1 MASTPSER
9 LPQPERHVHE
19 HVVQFSENDASL
31 IRTVG
36 TFIGDGLRAG
46 ESCIVV
52 ATQPHRD
59 SLEQHLKADGLDPA
73 IAQAVGSYISLDAAA
88 TLSRFVVDG
97 EPEQERFAEVIGQLI
112 KTAARGPRRV
122 RVFGEMVALLWAGG
136 KHSAALRLED
146 LWNEL
151 SETHSFH
158 LFCAYPLQDVGGKA
172 YEAAFARICRQHS
185 QIIPSDGYTQLSE
198 QERLRAFALLQQ
210 KARSLEIEVAEH
222 KAAKERLRTLAAIV
236 ASSDDAILSKDLDG
250 MITSWNA
257 AAERIYGYSAQ
268 EMIGQSVTR
277 LFPPDGLEE
286 FAHIMEH
293 IRRGERVEHQK
304 TKRVCKDGTVLTVSV
319 TISPVKDESGV
330 ITGASAI
337 ARDITEQE
345 RLETRSQQLFASNL
359 IGICVTDAQ
368 GTLLEANQALLDL
381 MGYTREEWQAGA
393 IPLDDASA
401 PFPRLLLLEA
411 MHKAESADPQEML
424 LRRKS
429 GKELSVLVAMTCV
442 DSTGTCIGFVLD
454 ISERKAL
461 ERRKDEFIG
470 MASHELKTPVTSL
483 KGFLGLLQR
492 LLADQ
497 ENKKVLHYLVR
508 MDAQIDK
515 LTTLIN
521 DLLDISRMQNGHL
534 IYRKERVEVDSLVQE
549 IMENVQETTQT
560 HHLRLEG
567 QSRAD
572 VFGDRDRL
580 GQVLINL
587 LTNAIKYSPKA
598 DMVIVHLAA
607 DEQQVLV
614 RVQDFGLGIAKE
626 HQHKIFER
634 FYQVIDP
641 EEKTYPG
648 LGLGLAICREIVNR
662 HGGRLWVE
670 SQKGK
675 GSTFHLSLPLFH
687 KEGRPL
693 SEDVQ

>member
-1 MASTPSER
+1 
-9 LPQPERHVHE
+9 
-19 HVVQFSENDASL
+19 
-31 IRTVG
+31 
-36 TFIGDGLRAG
+36 
-46 ESCIVV
+46 
-52 ATQPHRD
+52 
-59 SLEQHLKADGLDPA
+59 
-73 IAQAVGSYISLDAAA
+73 
-88 TLSRFVVDG
+88 
-97 EPEQERFAEVIGQLI
+97 
-112 KTAARGPRRV
+112 
-122 RVFGEMVALLWAGG
+122 
-136 KHSAALRLED
+136 
-146 LWNEL
+146 
-151 SETHSFH
+151 
-158 LFCAYPLQDVGGKA
+158 
-172 YEAAFARICRQHS
+172 
-185 QIIPSDGYTQLSE
+185 
-198 QERLRAFALLQQ
+198 
-210 KARSLEIEVAEH
+210 
-222 KAAKERLRTLAAIV
+222 
-236 ASSDDAILSKDLDG
+236 
-250 MITSWNA
+250 
-257 AAERIYGYSAQ
+257 
-268 EMIGQSVTR
+268 
-277 LFPPDGLEE
+277 
-286 FAHIMEH
+286 
-293 IRRGERVEHQK
+293 
-304 TKRVCKDGTVLTVSV
+304 
-319 TISPVKDESGV
+319 
-330 ITGASAI
+330 
-337 ARDITEQE
+337 
-345 RLETRSQQLFASNL
+345 
-359 IGICVTDAQ
+359 
-368 GTLLEANQALLDL
+368 
-381 MGYTREEWQAGA
+381 
-393 IPLDDASA
+393 
-401 PFPRLLLLEA
+401 LLLEA
-411 MHKAESADPQEML
+411 MHKAGSADPQEML

-429 GKELSVLVAMTCV
+429 GKELPVLVAMTCV
-442 DSTGTCIGFVLD
+442 DSIGTCIGFVLD

-534 IYRKERVEVDSLVQE
+534 IYRKERVEVDTLVQE
-549 IMENVQETTQT
+549 IMENVQETTGT

-598 DMVIVHLAA
+598 DTVIVHLAT

-693 SEDVQ
+693 SEDEP